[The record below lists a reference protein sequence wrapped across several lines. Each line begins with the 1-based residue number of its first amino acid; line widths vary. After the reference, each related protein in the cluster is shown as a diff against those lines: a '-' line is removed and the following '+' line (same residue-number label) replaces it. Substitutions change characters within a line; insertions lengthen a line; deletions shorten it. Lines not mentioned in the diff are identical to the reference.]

1 MLILYATNMQ
11 NLSVILACN
20 FNGGIGYK
28 NEIPW
33 NIPEEMKKFR
43 DITTSTHHPD
53 KKNAVIMGRKTWS
66 SLKKSLPN
74 RLNVVITSH
83 RDFKSTDNETIVS
96 NSIKDAITVCRQNH
110 DIEKIFIIGGSGIYN
125 EVIKNCALYNVEKIY
140 LSVIFY
146 DKESRLNYDTYV
158 NIKTI
163 FKKFDIYKDIN
174 YSQHADNRLFASF
187 VCFPKYLK

>member
-1 MLILYATNMQ
+1 MT

-20 FNGGIGYK
+20 FKGGIGYK

-66 SLKKSLPN
+66 SLKRSLPN
-74 RLNVVITSH
+74 RLNVIITSQ
-83 RDFKSTDNETIVS
+83 REFESTDSETLVM
-96 NSIKDAITVCRQNH
+96 NSVQNAIEVCRQYD
-110 DIEKIFIIGGSGIYN
+110 DIDKIFIIGGSQIYN
-125 EVIKNCALYNVEKIY
+125 DVIKNCALYNVEKIY

-146 DKESRLNYDTYV
+146 DKEGQQNYDTYV

-163 FKKFDIYKDIN
+163 FKKFDIYKDIH
-174 YSQHADNRLFASF
+174 YSQHAENRLFASF
-187 VCFPKYLK
+187 ICLPKYLK

>member
-1 MLILYATNMQ
+1 MT

-43 DITTSTHHPD
+43 DITTSTRYLD
-53 KKNAVIMGRKTWS
+53 KRNAVIMGRKTWS
-66 SLKKSLPN
+66 SLKRSLPN
-74 RLNVVITSH
+74 RLNVVITSQ
-83 RDFKSTDNETIVS
+83 RDFKSTDSETIVS
-96 NSIKDAITVCRQNH
+96 SSIKDAITVCRRNN
-110 DIEKIFIIGGSGIYN
+110 DIDKIFIIGGSKIYN
-125 EVIKNCALYNVEKIY
+125 EVIENCALYNIVKIY

-163 FKKFDIYKDIN
+163 FKKFNIYKDIN
-174 YSQHADNRLFASF
+174 YSQHAENRLFASF
-187 VCFPKYLK
+187 ICFPKYLK